1 MIQVSAPKSLFVC
14 LVYIPPRSDL
24 TYYSTLFD
32 FITTSTNQSEVV
44 LLGDF
49 NCPDIN
55 WSSLTASECTSC
67 LLCDFVFDNDLC
79 QLVELPTHTHGN
91 TLDLVLVCSPDLV
104 SDLHVHTNQVQFS
117 SSDHYPISFSFHFPV
132 SSDTRPSIQSFQYHR
147 GDYEG
152 LQDHLLSFDFSSL
165 FDSEDIAFLWERLKC
180 VIYDA
185 CETFIP
191 KSSRSNRCPRWFTGN
206 IKHQI
211 HLTRSLRKKA
221 KNNPSVE
228 NVTSLEHSEVSLQ
241 GAILSARNQY
251 KADLVNGCAFGDNRR
266 IFQYINHTLKQHSL
280 PDTLTLDSSSE
291 SSDLGKATLFNQF
304 FHSVFSS
311 PVPPLIP
318 PLAPLLLVY

>member
-1 MIQVSAPKSLFVC
+1 MIQVSAPKSLFVS

-55 WSSLTASECTSC
+55 WSSVMASECSSR

-79 QLVELPTHTHGN
+79 QLVELPTDTHGN

-104 SDLHVHTNQVQFS
+104 SDLHIHTNQLQFS
-117 SSDHYPISFSFHFPV
+117 FSNHYPITFSFHFPV
-132 SSDTRPSIQSFQYHR
+132 SSDTHPSIQSFQYHR

-152 LQDHLLSFDFSSL
+152 LLLSFDFSSF
-165 FDSEDIAFLWERLKC
+165 FDSEDIDFLWERLKC
-180 VIYDA
+180 VIYNA

-191 KSSRSNRCPRWFTGN
+191 KSSRSNQYSRWFTGN
-206 IKHQI
+206 IKHHI
-211 HLTRSLRKKA
+211 HLTHSLRKKA

-228 NVTSLEHSEVSLQ
+228 NVTYLEHSEVSLQ
-241 GAILSARNQY
+241 GAISSARNQY
-251 KADLVNGCAFGDNRR
+251 EADLVNGCAFGDNRR
-266 IFQYINHTLKQHSL
+266 IFQYINDTLKQHSL
-280 PDTLTLDSSSE
+280 PDTMTLDSTSE
-291 SSDLGKATLFNQF
+291 SSDIGKATLLNQF

-318 PLAPLLLVY
+318 PLSPLLLVY